1 MPGDRRSPERDSP
14 AGVEG
19 LVTFAHGRPT
29 GAKDTYAAGM
39 MPEESG
45 VAASAGGPSRVVLA
59 DDHEMVLHGVQAML
73 AHFGDD
79 VEVVGTATS
88 LDEALAVVSRER
100 PDIVLCDIR
109 LGRDSG
115 LDLCRRLKQV
125 DPGLHVVFLTVY
137 DDEQYAYQALR
148 AEASGYILKRVDGGE
163 LVEHLGR
170 VMAGDVVIDPTLA
183 GRIAMSA
190 ARINAGEFWPGAR
203 LGLTQRESEVLAL
216 LVASHSNKGIAAKLV
231 VSEDTVKTH
240 IRGLY
245 RKLGVADRGAAIAV
259 ALREGLYQ

>member
-1 MPGDRRSPERDSP
+1 MKADEEAAAVSTRS
-14 AGVEG
+14 G
-19 LVTFAHGRPT
+19 PT
-29 GAKDTYAAGM
+29 RIVM
-39 MPEESG
+39 
-45 VAASAGGPSRVVLA
+45 A

-73 AHFGDD
+73 AHFGDE
-79 VEVVGTATS
+79 VEVVGTATD
-88 LDEALAVVSRER
+88 LEQALAVVRDAE

-115 LDLCRRLKQV
+115 LDLCRRVKQTS
-125 DPGLHVVFLTVY
+125 PGVHVVFLTVY
-137 DDEQYAYQALR
+137 DDEQYAFQALR
-148 AEASGYILKRVDGGE
+148 AEASGYVLKRVDGAE
-163 LVEHLGR
+163 LVEHLNR

-190 ARINAGEFWPGAR
+190 ARVTAGEFWPGAR

-216 LVASHSNKGIAAKLV
+216 LVASHSNKAIAGKLV

-245 RKLGVADRGAAIAV
+245 RKLGVSDRGGAIAV

>member
-1 MPGDRRSPERDSP
+1 MEAEEQEAVVAPVRS
-14 AGVEG
+14 G
-19 LVTFAHGRPT
+19 PT
-29 GAKDTYAAGM
+29 RIVM
-39 MPEESG
+39 
-45 VAASAGGPSRVVLA
+45 A

-73 AHFGDD
+73 AHFADE
-79 VEVVGTATS
+79 VEVVGTATDLAS
-88 LDEALAVVSRER
+88 AIAVVRETA

-115 LDLCRRLKQV
+115 LDLCRRVKQLQP
-125 DPGLHVVFLTVY
+125 DIHVVFLTVY
-137 DDEQYAYQALR
+137 DDEQYAFQALR
-148 AEASGYILKRVDGGE
+148 AEASGYVLKRVDGSE
-163 LVEHLGR
+163 LVDHLQR

-190 ARINAGEFWPGAR
+190 ARVNAGEFWPGAR
-203 LGLTQRESEVLAL
+203 LGLTQRESEVLSL

-245 RKLGVADRGAAIAV
+245 RKLAVSDRGGAIAV